1 MPSSSLQG
9 RLNERLS
16 RPVTT
21 CLQAQGRLLRVGDF
35 KASREAARSGYSRV
49 PDLVVLDNGA
59 ATKVVGEVKA
69 PWPVS
74 YVRML
79 SRGVRLFQMG
89 QEHQL
94 RRILGQVARYMKDLN
109 VRHAFLSTYE
119 ETMFLRKIDTTTG
132 WALQF
137 SPVITHDPQYSNPMR
152 TITTRQGLFYLALL
166 GQTAQP
172 FATRPSRSQWT
183 T

>member
-1 MPSSSLQG
+1 
-9 RLNERLS
+9 
-16 RPVTT
+16 
-21 CLQAQGRLLRVGDF
+21 
-35 KASREAARSGYSRV
+35 
-49 PDLVVLDNGA
+49 
-59 ATKVVGEVKA
+59 
-69 PWPVS
+69 
-74 YVRML
+74 
-79 SRGVRLFQMG
+79 
-89 QEHQL
+89 
-94 RRILGQVARYMKDLN
+94 MKDLN